1 MLEEAAQPLTDLEIA
16 RVASRGALS
25 YVTRTGLSLLLQT
38 VGSLLIARYLDPRN
52 YGLFGLGLTITGA
65 LRYVG
70 DLGVTFRFTVA
81 HRLSDDDFRR
91 GLALGLM
98 TALAG
103 ALLLAGLWQ
112 VLPSVASASS
122 NVRLLGPAF
131 GLYLLVTAPIG
142 PLTALLE
149 RRLEFRVVGTIG
161 VVGAL
166 AGSACLISLLLIGLG
181 VWALILGQI
190 AGSAVALALATRAVG
205 GFPRPTLRGPVIA
218 LVRASLPYQA
228 PLMAQAVV
236 GTAFPLIV
244 VSILGTRDLGFVTW
258 STILATPF
266 LSLIFALQP
275 VIAPSLAR
283 MLRDDGSRYAD
294 ASMTVLMTLVVLSAA
309 GAGAVI
315 GLVPPIVRFVFAA
328 RWLPAKEAVE
338 LCLLGIIP
346 SSLVV
351 GCASIVSSR
360 NQPGKTVRASLVGG
374 ATAVAVT
381 VPAALLAGVPG
392 AAAAVYV
399 VAPLIELSV
408 LAWLGDIR
416 LGAVALRGARLLLPL
431 GVASLEVGRRVNS
444 PVALV
449 EGAAVMGVAAI
460 LLLSLFERQL
470 IRSLWRRVRPQAGAP
485 SWPSAALAT
494 TSIRRLVGLL
504 AVELGLS
511 GVAVALVTDAHV
523 GTATA
528 LIVALVALVALWL
541 FFNPR
546 PETQPR
552 AAPHLPRSAR
562 RVHQA

>member
-1 MLEEAAQPLTDLEIA
+1 MVEETAQPLSDLEIA
-16 RVASRGALS
+16 RIASRGALS

-38 VGSLLIARYLDPRN
+38 AASLLIARYLDPRN
-52 YGLFGLGLTITGA
+52 YGLYGLGLTVTGA

-81 HRLSDDDFRR
+81 RTLSDEDFRR

-166 AGSACLISLLLIGLG
+166 AGSACLISLACSIGLG
-181 VWALILGQI
+181 LWALILGQI

-218 LVRASLPYQA
+218 LARASLPYQA

-294 ASMTVLMTLVVLSAA
+294 ASMTVLTEPLVVLSATS
-309 GAGAVI
+309 AGAVI
-315 GLVPPIVRFVFAA
+315 GLVPATVRFVFAA
-328 RWLPAKEAVE
+328 RWLPATEAVE

-346 SSLVV
+346 ASLVV

-360 NQPGKTVRASLVGG
+360 NEPGKIVRASLVGG

-431 GVASLEVGRRVNS
+431 AVASLEVGRRINS

-449 EGAAVMGVAAI
+449 EGAVVMAVAAI

-485 SWPSAALAT
+485 AWPSAAIAT
-494 TSIRRLVGLL
+494 TSIRRLV
-504 AVELGLS
+504 ADS
-511 GVAVALVTDAHV
+511 SP
-523 GTATA
+523 
-528 LIVALVALVALWL
+528 W
-541 FFNPR
+541 
-546 PETQPR
+546 
-552 AAPHLPRSAR
+552 RSC
-562 RVHQA
+562 